1 MTTIDEFA
9 SGFLEEPGYLDYA
22 HFGPLSASVNAEIAA
37 NAETLSRARF
47 GTIERL
53 DAEDERMR
61 RAVSTVTGFPA
72 EQVVYR
78 PNTSIALMQ
87 TMFGLT
93 GEVLL
98 SPAEHPSVTF
108 AAVRAAE
115 SMHAVAPIWLE
126 TDHGRVLP
134 GQIREQITATTA
146 AVAVSLVDARTGYV
160 VDIEGIRQVIGDR
173 LLIVDA
179 TLGLG
184 VVDAPYAVAD
194 VVASGGQTWLRAG
207 WGTGFLALSARA
219 IERLTPVISGYPG
232 IGEESAWDQ
241 VPPAAADVS
250 AFQVTRPDRVAE
262 ARLAAALED
271 VAAVG
276 VARIEAA
283 VAERSGQLIDL
294 ADEFA
299 IPISSS
305 RIETER
311 AGIVVLQPDAERL
324 TLLAAALF
332 NHGVSATTAAASI
345 RLSAHVATD
354 AETIQMLRQAFV
366 SFATAR

>member
-9 SGFLEEPGYLDYA
+9 AGFREEPGYLDYA
-22 HFGPLSASVNAEIAA
+22 HFGPLSAAVNAEITV
-37 NAETLSRARF
+37 NADVLSRARF
-47 GTIERL
+47 GTVERL
-53 DAEDERMR
+53 EAEDERMR
-61 RAVSTVTGFPA
+61 RAVADVTGFPA

-87 TMFGLT
+87 TMFSLT
-93 GEVLL
+93 GGVLL
-98 SPAEHPSVTF
+98 SAAEHPAVTF

-115 SMHAVAPIWLE
+115 SMHAATPAWLE
-126 TDHGRVLP
+126 TDHGRVTP

-160 VDIEGIRQVIGDR
+160 ADIEGIRQVIGDR

-184 VVDAPYAVAD
+184 VVDAPYPVAD

-207 WGTGFLALSARA
+207 WGTGFVALSARA

-232 IGEESAWDQ
+232 IGDESAWDQ
-241 VPPAAADVS
+241 VPPAVHEAA
-250 AFQVTRPDRVAE
+250 AFEVTHPDRVAE
-262 ARLAAALED
+262 ARLAAALEE

-276 VARIEAA
+276 VAGIQGA
-283 VAERSGQLIDL
+283 VAERAGQLIDI

-299 IPISSS
+299 IPVSSS
-305 RIETER
+305 RDETER
-311 AGIVVLQPDAERL
+311 AGIVLLQPDADRL

-332 NHGVSATTAAASI
+332 NHGVSATTMPTGI
-345 RLSAHVATD
+345 RLSVHVGTD
-354 AETIQMLRQAFV
+354 AETLQMLRQAFV